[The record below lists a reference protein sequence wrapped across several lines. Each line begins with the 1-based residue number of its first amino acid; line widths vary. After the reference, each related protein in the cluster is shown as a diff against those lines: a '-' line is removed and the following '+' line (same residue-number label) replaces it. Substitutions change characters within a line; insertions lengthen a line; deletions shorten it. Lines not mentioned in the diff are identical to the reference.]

1 MDDELKH
8 FKNKYRAHVQDG
20 HRRYAVPKQMNMDL
34 MSPNF
39 EPFDLNFEYENSV
52 QIDMSKRDF
61 ATLIGMEA
69 YFESHLRD
77 RAWENFS
84 GYAKSI
90 VDNYEREMRIRNNNP
105 AAKKAYEKYL
115 NILHM
120 VDSYYD

>member
-20 HRRYAVPKQMNMDL
+20 HRRYAVPKHMSMDPL
-34 MSPNF
+34 SPKN
-39 EPFDLNFEYENSV
+39 EPFDLNFEYESSV

-61 ATLIGMEA
+61 ATLIGMEKYWEEQLA
-69 YFESHLRD
+69 WRDSHQ
-77 RAWENFS
+77 
-84 GYAKSI
+84 YAGHAKAI
-90 VDNYEREMRIRNNNP
+90 VEEHEREMRIRNNNP